1 MRRAR
6 RIFDC
11 RFWIWDW
18 VKCGIQNPKSKIQNA
33 SWIYVVTIV
42 PVGMAVAACMTMPA
56 VAMEQRKPAA
66 QPSKQFSQSAQQPVN
81 ARLVA
86 EHRTVPLSYV
96 STHIG
101 VFFEIKDGWHIYA
114 EIPGDAGLP
123 TKVVWIVPDWVQLE
137 PVEWPKAKTFV
148 DPGDIRTFGY
158 EKSLLIATRFA
169 VGYAPS
175 STHEVPIRAKVTWLA
190 CKEICLP
197 GSASL
202 SLTIPMDGP
211 QLSNDAHLFEQM
223 NDTHHGQTSP

>member
-1 MRRAR
+1 MEGHSG
-6 RIFDC
+6 ILDF
-11 RFWIWDW
+11 RFWILDW
-18 VKCGIQNPKSKIQNA
+18 KFAGKHVIQNPKSKIQNA
-33 SWIYVVTIV
+33 WAIIV
-42 PVGMAVAACMTMPA
+42 LFLNFCSASSVF
-56 VAMEQRKPAA
+56 AMEQRKPAP
-66 QPSKQFSQSAQQPVN
+66 QPSKQFSPSAQQPVN

-123 TKVVWIVPDWVQLE
+123 TKVVWTVPDWVQLE

-223 NDTHHGQTSP
+223 DDAHHAQTSL